1 MTTAQFSLQE
11 DYWESF
17 ELTPEDVEF
26 LYNHLIETETPLT
39 SSELLVV
46 LVEDR
51 VRRERKAIDERR
63 SAGGKIYFPKDSHE
77 KGQSLIFPALGWQ
90 RGEVVSTRDG
100 HPAEGDPFSVI
111 EVAFEDGPNREF
123 AVGMEEHALNLP
135 GANDQDMGIINA
147 ELVLDE
153 FGSSLDEQL
162 KLGLGAND
170 EFVRIAGRWFPR
182 ALLIDITV
190 GHLNLAEAVLDM
202 EGGGPLATRKLL
214 ETLEI
219 PGDVNEHLLHF
230 SMDYALWK
238 DPRFDEVGPAG
249 QILWF
254 LERLEPR
261 EVTETPHFLQYIEP
275 DHERSW
281 LSEDM
286 QALERDLD
294 DELSPFEDSPGA
306 IDEVEI
312 ELLFPQWRVGSLPLS
327 ARLRPLFPTAYQAPH
342 IRFVLVDGDSGE
354 KFPGW
359 VVRKDK
365 YVYGLREFYENK
377 GVIPG
382 SSIKVRRG
390 DEPGEVIVDANVR
403 RPIREWVRTVLVGA
417 DDAIVLAMLK
427 QIIATRF
434 DDRMAIAIPE
444 LENLDAI
451 WESGRQNRKPF
462 EQTVVDTLRELG
474 KLNPQG
480 HVHVAEL
487 YAAVNLVRRC
497 PPGPIMALLAS
508 RPWFVHVGDL
518 HFRFNDSESS

>member
-1 MTTAQFSLQE
+1 MTSAQFSLQE

-17 ELTPEDVEF
+17 ELTNDDVEF

-39 SSELLVV
+39 TAELLIV

-63 SAGGKIYFPKDSHE
+63 SAGGEIYLPKNSFAS
-77 KGQSLIFPALGWQ
+77 GQALIFPALGWQ
-90 RGEVVSTRDG
+90 KGEVVAERAG
-100 HPAEGDPFSVI
+100 RPAEGAAFRVI
-111 EVAFEDGPNREF
+111 EVSFDEGPNREF
-123 AVGMEEHALNLP
+123 VVDLEEHGLNLP

-147 ELVLDE
+147 ELILED
-153 FGSSLDEQL
+153 FGKALVSQL
-162 KLGLGAND
+162 EAGLGTNE

-182 ALLIDITV
+182 ALLVDINA

-202 EGGGPLATRKLL
+202 EGGGPLATRRLL
-214 ETLEI
+214 ETLEM
-219 PGDVNEHLLHF
+219 PGEINERLLEF
-230 SMDYALWK
+230 SLDYALWK

-249 QILWF
+249 QILWY

-261 EVTETPHFLQYIEP
+261 EVSETPHFLTYHEP
-275 DHERSW
+275 DHDRTW
-281 LSEDM
+281 L
-286 QALERDLD
+286 LEEMLGLEQDLD

-312 ELLFPQWRVGSLPLS
+312 EILFPHWRVGSLPLS

-342 IRFVLVDGDSGE
+342 IRFVLVDGDTGE

-365 YVYGLREFYENK
+365 YVFGLRDYYENK

-382 SSIKVRRG
+382 SLIKVRRG
-390 DEPGEVIVDANVR
+390 EQPGEVIVDANVR

-417 DDAIVLAMLK
+417 DSAIVLAMLK
-427 QIIATRF
+427 QIVATRF
-434 DDRMAIAIPE
+434 DDRMAIAVPE

-451 WESGRQNRKPF
+451 WEIGQGNRKPF
-462 EQTVVDTLRELG
+462 EQSVVDTLRELG

-480 HVHVAEL
+480 HVHISEL

-508 RPWFVHVGDL
+508 RSWFVHVGDL
-518 HFRFNDSESS
+518 HFRFNDSESI